1 MGGLRSQLRIV
12 QAAKVAVISLFS
24 APLVI
29 PDIQKLTGVLKA
41 DFRQLFFRQNSK
53 IAMSEGAEDCFTS
66 DIPSHHD
73 LKLWPTTQTF
83 G

>member
-29 PDIQKLTGVLKA
+29 PDIKKLSGVLKSTYVSQILTPLA
-41 DFRQLFFRQNSK
+41 KYDVAMLAAALQLKRW
-53 IAMSEGAEDCFTS
+53 IL
-66 DIPSHHD
+66 
-73 LKLWPTTQTF
+73 LKNIRA
-83 G
+83 